1 MQVYSLIEH
10 KDLTNYIASLPK
22 TIIEKIFY
30 HPTTCLA
37 VFRELPELA
46 KVFVV
51 RLLLLSQEVPEDTV
65 NSWINPKH
73 KQSSLEATKILK
85 NLGILQ
91 EVSSQGGMN
100 AWSLKPS
107 FKENLFQG
115 MFYGK
120 FVFKVNYL
128 QFHQK

>member
-46 KVFVV
+46 KIFVT
-51 RLLLLSQEVPEDTV
+51 RLLLLNQEVPQETV
-65 NSWINPKH
+65 NSWINSKH
-73 KQSSLEATKILK
+73 KEKTLTSTKILT
-85 NLGILQ
+85 NLGVLND
-91 EVSSQGGMN
+91 VSSQGGMP
-100 AWSLKPS
+100 AWVLKPS
-107 FKENLFQG
+107 FRDNLFEG
-115 MFYGK
+115 MFNGW
-120 FVFKVNYL
+120 
-128 QFHQK
+128 